1 MSDGPTIFISSA
13 EASGDRHAAGLIR
26 AIKAKRPDARI
37 VGAGGPLSA
46 EAGAEILADM
56 TAQASML
63 GGPLL
68 KLRYYRRNVRLLQRA
83 IREIKPD
90 VMVPVDS
97 PALNWHLAKA
107 AKKVDVPVM
116 YYVAP
121 QVWAWAP
128 WRIKK
133 VRKLTDH
140 VACLLPFEE
149 SYFRDRGV
157 AATFV
162 GHPLFDH
169 LPARPETL
177 PNLADASMTGRWR
190 VAMLPGSRPAEIA
203 SHAEAMIEVARA
215 IRERWPQAT
224 CVMTAPTEDAAKH
237 LRHVI
242 DEDLVHLAVG
252 QTAEVLADSHIAV
265 AASGTVTLETAFY
278 GVPMAIVYRVNMLL
292 YHMVGKWL
300 LRTPHLSLVNILADE
315 KLVPELM
322 PWNGNVPDLI
332 DATLTLMDD
341 PDYLEAIRERLI
353 EITAPLARESSKA
366 CDHTAD
372 LVLSLLD

>member
-1 MSDGPTIFISSA
+1 
-13 EASGDRHAAGLIR
+13 
-26 AIKAKRPDARI
+26 
-37 VGAGGPLSA
+37 
-46 EAGAEILADM
+46 
-56 TAQASML
+56 
-63 GGPLL
+63 
-68 KLRYYRRNVRLLQRA
+68 
-83 IREIKPD
+83 
-90 VMVPVDS
+90 
-97 PALNWHLAKA
+97 
-107 AKKVDVPVM
+107 
-116 YYVAP
+116 
-121 QVWAWAP
+121 
-128 WRIKK
+128 
-133 VRKLTDH
+133 
-140 VACLLPFEE
+140 
-149 SYFRDRGV
+149 
-157 AATFV
+157 
-162 GHPLFDH
+162 
-169 LPARPETL
+169 
-177 PNLADASMTGRWR
+177 
-190 VAMLPGSRPAEIA
+190 MLPGSRPAEIA